1 MHYGVTIAA
10 VVHRKSLNAQ
20 SHFKKRTSLF
30 LFLSLEKKVK
40 KMICLLHIP
49 EISAVFFFFF
59 WCQLFRFHS
68 SVPPSLSLAIN
79 IHPKIHAY
87 ILFFSFPLRPLGKK
101 KTRSQDWVSPSL
113 YRFAHKPCRLSPLPA
128 PTPRC
133 CCTRLACRPPP
144 RTSPR
149 P

>member
-1 MHYGVTIAA
+1 MVVKQEMHYGVTIAA

-40 KMICLLHIP
+40 KMICFLHIP
-49 EISAVFFFFF
+49 EISAVFFFFC
-59 WCQLFRFHS
+59 CQLFRFHS

-101 KTRSQDWVSPSL
+101 KKHVLKIGYLPPFTVS
-113 YRFAHKPCRLSPLPA
+113 H
-128 PTPRC
+128 
-133 CCTRLACRPPP
+133 
-144 RTSPR
+144 TSHVD
-149 P
+149 